1 MSCAYNSEGG
11 HSVLGADG
19 GHNPLYSGCGCGMG
33 VVCHITLYT
42 TKSPAVT
49 VPRSQGH
56 LQQSGGHAHS
66 HRQLLDGPRS
76 VIPVTALSTMH
87 VGVTA
92 PCNCRQTSA
101 LNVPSVIDSIILK
114 DKAPL
119 GILLALEVGSICICR
134 YVNQCT

>member
-1 MSCAYNSEGG
+1 MWVWY
-11 HSVLGADG
+11 
-19 GHNPLYSGCGCGMG
+19 GCGLS
-33 VVCHITLYT
+33 HISVYDKKSSSHSAKVTG
-42 TKSPAVT
+42 SPAT
-49 VPRSQGH
+49 VR
-56 LQQSGGHAHS
+56 GHAHS

-76 VIPVTALSTMH
+76 VIPVTALSTVH
-87 VGVTA
+87 VAVTA
-92 PCNCRQTSA
+92 PRNCRQTSA

>member
-1 MSCAYNSEGG
+1 MSCAYNSGGG
-11 HSVLGADG
+11 HSVLGAVTG
-19 GHNPLYSGCGCGMG
+19 VTILYTADVG
-33 VVCHITLYT
+33 VVWVWF
-42 TKSPAVT
+42 VT

-76 VIPVTALSTMH
+76 VIPVTALSTVH

-92 PCNCRQTSA
+92 PRNCRQTSA